1 MPHPEIAFAGV
12 EDEHRPRLVLVLV
25 GTALLAWPSALN
37 WHPYL
42 FWDTYGYFLQGK
54 AYTQLLLGW
63 IGLAPPPPE
72 TDAGWIGAA
81 GRMLARDPSIRSP
94 TWSLFTY
101 WLAVASG
108 TGFWLLAL
116 FDALIAALTLELTLV
131 RLFGLDL
138 PRRLTRISHKL

>member
-1 MPHPEIAFAGV
+1 MGLVLATAFA
-12 EDEHRPRLVLVLV
+12 
-25 GTALLAWPSALN
+25 LLWPTLLN

-94 TWSLFTY
+94 TWSLLTY
-101 WLAVASG
+101 WLAARAARASG
-108 TGFWLLAL
+108 SWPCSTRWLRR
-116 FDALIAALTLELTLV
+116 LTLELTLV
-131 RLFGLDL
+131 RLFGLDSPAPAGGARGDDAADAAAL
-138 PRRLTRISHKL
+138 VSPAT